1 MMFCGMLSVAE
12 QRWLE
17 ISLEVDGELAE
28 AVADV
33 ITRHTEGG
41 AVVENGVT
49 CLDVDDPGTLLPLV
63 RVFGYL
69 PLDDTL
75 EDRRQ
80 RLEESLWFLGRI
92 QPLPEP
98 SYRTIEDQ
106 DWMAAWKVHYR
117 PIPIGQRLM
126 VLPAWIEKDD
136 PARIPI
142 HIDPSMAFGTG
153 THPTTQ
159 LCLEMVEKYVR
170 PGQPVI
176 DVGCGSGILSI
187 AALKL
192 GASHALGV
200 DIDPESVKATRENA
214 AFNRVLAGMEIGQG
228 SVEDI
233 LEGNFSLRQ
242 GPVVLVNI
250 LATIILRLFEAG
262 LARLVAED
270 GMLILSGLLDEQE
283 ERIRAAAEA
292 DGLRLV
298 ERAQMKDWVSLVYQ
312 KQG

>member
-1 MMFCGMLSVAE
+1 LVAE
-12 QRWLE
+12 QHWLE

-33 ITRHTEGG
+33 ITRYAEGG
-41 AVVENGVT
+41 AVVESGVT
-49 CLDVDDPGTLLPLV
+49 CVNADDPGTQLPVV

-69 PLDDTL
+69 PMDDTL

-92 QPLPEP
+92 QPLPEAVF
-98 SYRTIEDQ
+98 RTIEDQ

-159 LCLEMVEKYVR
+159 LCLEMAEKHVR

-200 DIDPESVKATRENA
+200 DIDRESVKATRENA
-214 AFNRVLAGMEIGQG
+214 EFNGVLAGMEIGQG
-228 SVEDI
+228 SVEEI
-233 LEGNFSLRQ
+233 LEGDFSMQ
-242 GPVVLVNI
+242 EAPVVLVNI
-250 LATIILRLFEAG
+250 LATIILRLFESG
-262 LARLVAED
+262 LTRLVAHN
-270 GMLILSGLLDEQE
+270 GTLILAGILEEQE
-283 ERIRAAAEA
+283 ERICTAAEA
-292 DGLRLV
+292 DGLTLV
-298 ERAQMKDWVSLVYQ
+298 ERSQIKDWVSLVYQ
-312 KQG
+312 KR

>member
-1 MMFCGMLSVAE
+1 MVE
-12 QRWLE
+12 QGWLE

-33 ITRHTEGG
+33 ITRYAEGG
-41 AVVENGVT
+41 AVVESGVT
-49 CLDVDDPGTLLPLV
+49 CLDVDDPGTPLPVV

-69 PLDDTL
+69 PLDDSL
-75 EDRRQ
+75 EERRQ
-80 RLEESLWFLGRI
+80 RIAQGLWYLSRI

-98 SYRTIEDQ
+98 AYRTIADE

-117 PIPIGQRLM
+117 PIAVGQRLM
-126 VLPAWIEKDD
+126 VLPAWIEMED
-136 PARIPI
+136 PQRIPI

-170 PGQPVI
+170 PGEPVI

-200 DIDPESVKATRENA
+200 DIDRESVKATRSNSQ
-214 AFNRVLAGMEIGQG
+214 FNGVFAGMEIGQG
-228 SVEDI
+228 SVEEI
-233 LEGNFSLRQ
+233 LEGNFTMRES
-242 GPVVLVNI
+242 PVVLVNI
-250 LATIILRLFEAG
+250 LANIILRLFEAG
-262 LARLVAED
+262 LARLVAE
-270 GMLILSGLLDEQE
+270 GGTLILSGILEEQE
-283 ERIRAAAEA
+283 ERVRAAAEA
-292 DGLRLV
+292 DGLTLID
-298 ERAQMKDWVSLVYQ
+298 RAQMKDWVSLVYQ
-312 KQG
+312 K